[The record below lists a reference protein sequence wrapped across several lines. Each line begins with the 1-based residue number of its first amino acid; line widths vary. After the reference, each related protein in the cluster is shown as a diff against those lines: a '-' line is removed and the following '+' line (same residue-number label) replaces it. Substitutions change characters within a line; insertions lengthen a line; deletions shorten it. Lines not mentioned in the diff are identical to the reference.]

1 MFPWT
6 QSVQLIFIS
15 KWMSCVWP
23 ADTALYF
30 LLQMCS
36 MLIVVFFQTNDPV
49 SFKWC
54 ISQKVFES
62 EFSKGVKIAKK
73 LNRKTLAFIFLK
85 CQKLHFFN
93 TFWNWPQRG
102 ERENHWSGCVKK
114 NERWNVSKIEI
125 LFGQPEMDKKGIWI
139 RYLNVS

>member
-1 MFPWT
+1 MFAWT

-85 CQKLHFFN
+85 CQKLHFLTLFEIDLKGV
-93 TFWNWPQRG
+93 RG
-102 ERENHWSGCVKK
+102 KIIEVDVLKRMKGEMWVKLRFCLSNQK
-114 NERWNVSKIEI
+114 
-125 LFGQPEMDKKGIWI
+125 WI
-139 RYLNVS
+139 RKVFELDI

>member
-1 MFPWT
+1 MNT
-6 QSVQLIFIS
+6 VSAINLHL

-85 CQKLHFFN
+85 CQKLHFLTLFEIDLKGV
-93 TFWNWPQRG
+93 RG
-102 ERENHWSGCVKK
+102 KIIEVDVLKRMKGEMWVKL
-114 NERWNVSKIEI
+114 R
-125 LFGQPEMDKKGIWI
+125 FC
-139 RYLNVS
+139 